1 MAIFKRLQEFAFV
14 SPLYLLTLLSLGNA
28 NQLLSVDN
36 IEEILEIE
44 MDVGDHMEM
53 DLQPVTASHALL
65 TQSFDS
71 GEEAKK
77 FEKYLEGLDF
87 LKNTKTITFEN
98 GAKSQI
104 SR

>member
-1 MAIFKRLQEFAFV
+1 
-14 SPLYLLTLLSLGNA
+14 
-28 NQLLSVDN
+28 
-36 IEEILEIE
+36 

-71 GEEAKK
+71 EEEAKK
-77 FEKYLEGLDF
+77 FEKYLEKLDF

-98 GAKSQI
+98 GVKSQI